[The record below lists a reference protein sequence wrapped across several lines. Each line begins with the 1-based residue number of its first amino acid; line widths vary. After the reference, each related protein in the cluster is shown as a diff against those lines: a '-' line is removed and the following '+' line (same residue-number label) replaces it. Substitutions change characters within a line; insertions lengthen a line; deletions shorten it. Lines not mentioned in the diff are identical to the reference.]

1 MQNVIDINQVYALLW
16 NEFRVEGVD
25 LRLNE
30 YQPFGG
36 GHEGKKGT
44 LLKIIN
50 KQVPERF
57 YRKS

>member
-1 MQNVIDINQVYALLW
+1 MIDINQVCVLLW

-36 GHEGKKGT
+36 GHEGKRCKKGT
-44 LLKIIN
+44 LLKIVN
-50 KQVPERF
+50 KQVPEQC